1 MLKTWKMELITP
13 GILAKRK
20 YPETHE
26 NQTENRHS
34 AGRKKNTKDQW
45 QRKINKLLIYL
56 SI

>member
-13 GILAKRK
+13 GILTKRK
-20 YPETHE
+20 YPETYE